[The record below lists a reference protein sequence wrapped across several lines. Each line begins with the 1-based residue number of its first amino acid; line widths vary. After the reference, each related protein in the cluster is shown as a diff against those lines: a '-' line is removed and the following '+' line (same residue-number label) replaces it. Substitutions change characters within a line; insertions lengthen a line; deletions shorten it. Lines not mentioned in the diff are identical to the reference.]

1 MLSGRNGQ
9 STLEYALI
17 IAVVIAA
24 FLAIN
29 AYMKRGIQG
38 KLRESIDEIGE
49 QYSAGYTTSNYTIKQ
64 EGDIKT
70 KEEFGVANQGISTY
84 NITQAANTTRSA
96 VGGNAKEQVTDL
108 LNATLFK

>member
-1 MLSGRNGQ
+1 MLRKQRGQ

-24 FLAIN
+24 LLAIN

-49 QYSAGYTTSNYTIKQ
+49 QYSAGKTTSKYTITQDKP
-64 EGDIKT
+64 IMT
-70 KEEFGVANQGISTY
+70 KEEFGVEAQGISTY

-96 VGGNAKEQVTDL
+96 TGTGKETVTDS
-108 LNATLFK
+108 LNASLF